1 MSNTETRR
9 VAVSTLNIDPAIQ
22 RQLDRRRVE
31 RIANDL
37 NVDAI
42 GVITVSQRE
51 GGSLFVVDGMHRVEA
66 LKLAGGEGESVDA
79 RVFTGLTI
87 AEEAGL
93 FIRLNTMK
101 TPQAFDLFKA
111 RIVEEEPVAVAI
123 RDMLAEHGWR
133 LSSNGKKGDFV
144 AVAAIERVYRLDP
157 EIASQVISVIT
168 RLWGSDPDGVD
179 GRIVEGFGALFNRYR
194 AALNA
199 DELVTRVSREIGN
212 PGKLLGLGR
221 DYRAIHGKTL
231 TRSIASVLLDRYNK
245 NRKTKALP
253 PWDV

>member
-1 MSNTETRR
+1 MGGRSHQSQNANHDARQQAKEAYDMSNTETRR

-87 AEEAGL
+87 AEDRKST
-93 FIRLNTMK
+93 RLNSSHS
-101 TPQAFDLFKA
+101 Q
-111 RIVEEEPVAVAI
+111 ISYAVFC
-123 RDMLAEHGWR
+123 L
-133 LSSNGKKGDFV
+133 K
-144 AVAAIERVYRLDP
+144 
-157 EIASQVISVIT
+157 
-168 RLWGSDPDGVD
+168 
-179 GRIVEGFGALFNRYR
+179 
-194 AALNA
+194 
-199 DELVTRVSREIGN
+199 
-212 PGKLLGLGR
+212 
-221 DYRAIHGKTL
+221 
-231 TRSIASVLLDRYNK
+231 
-245 NRKTKALP
+245 
-253 PWDV
+253 